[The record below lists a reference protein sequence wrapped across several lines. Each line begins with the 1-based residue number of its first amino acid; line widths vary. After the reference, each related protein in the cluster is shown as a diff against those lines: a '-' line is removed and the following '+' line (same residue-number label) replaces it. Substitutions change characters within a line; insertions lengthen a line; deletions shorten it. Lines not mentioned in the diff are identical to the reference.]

1 MNLSKSDFK
10 ILVTDDSR
18 LSRQVITSVLQEEG
32 YSIVGQSHS
41 AEDAFLKAQKEDYH
55 LFIIDVIMP
64 ETSGLDLA
72 RSISEIPTPKCILM
86 TSSLNSEGAVIEPF
100 QMGPMTF
107 YINPSR
113 KKSFCYL

>member
-1 MNLSKSDFK
+1 M
-10 ILVTDDSR
+10 
-18 LSRQVITSVLQEEG
+18 ITNVLQEEG

-86 TSSLNSEGAVIEPF
+86 TSSLNLRRCG
-100 QMGPMTF
+100 
-107 YINPSR
+107 N
-113 KKSFCYL
+113 